1 MIAEGVSIITGLIGQ
16 SRVSLSLSQGIPLYE
31 MFASTEGLCITNN
44 TQSTFQLGTPGV
56 PITHGAAANDIGL
69 ENRGEREV
77 SDERREARGER
88 REARVESRE
97 ARGEW
102 RTWSPATSHWPQASH
117 QRAIGRCCCTPPPT
131 PVSGPQSATACI
143 MHNARSNA

>member
-88 REARVESRE
+88 REARVERRE
-97 ARGEW
+97 ASGELGHQPPATGH
-102 RTWSPATSHWPQASH
+102 RPATSAQLADAAALHLLHLSAGLNQLL
-117 QRAIGRCCCTPPPT
+117 RA
-131 PVSGPQSATACI
+131 
-143 MHNARSNA
+143 

>member
-77 SDERREARGER
+77 SDERREARGESR
-88 REARVESRE
+88 ESR
-97 ARGEW
+97 GE
-102 RTWSPATSHWPQASH
+102 RRVANLVTSHQPLATGQPPARNWPMLLHSTSYTC
-117 QRAIGRCCCTPPPT
+117 QRASISYC
-131 PVSGPQSATACI
+131 V
-143 MHNARSNA
+143 HNA